1 MNMPCWLKVLFFL
14 SLVCTASTFRFA
26 VGQYKLRTPLEKRP
40 VVFPSAL
47 SRVTAIYNTNQL
59 GDLDTAKSNINS
71 QERKAKL
78 QLVISGAPAAG
89 KGTQC
94 EFIKSQFGLVH
105 ISTGELF
112 RSAMRDNT
120 KLGKEV
126 RAYMEAGKLV
136 PDNIVVEAVSARL
149 NQPDCIQRGWLLD
162 GFPRTRAQ
170 ADELLKLGHAVDCF
184 ILLDVPHSILLDRI
198 TGRRTDALTGK
209 VYHLTHN
216 PPNDKEIDQRLVQ
229 RSDDTADKL
238 ALRYADYERHVA
250 AIRSC
255 YADRTIVVDGSSNKA
270 TISQYLQN
278 VLNQLKERKR
288 RT

>member
-1 MNMPCWLKVLFFL
+1 MNTPCWLKVLFFL

-26 VGQYKLRTPLEKRP
+26 VGQYKLRTPLERRP
-40 VVFPSAL
+40 VFPSAL
-47 SRVTAIYNTNQL
+47 SRVSSITNANHV
-59 GDLDTAKSNINS
+59 GDLDTTKSDIND

-112 RSAMRDNT
+112 RTAMRDNT

-136 PDNIVVEAVSARL
+136 PDDIVVEAVSARL

-170 ADELLKLGHAVDCF
+170 ADELLKLGHTVDCF

-216 PPNDKEIDQRLVQ
+216 PPNDKEIEHRLVQ

>member
-1 MNMPCWLKVLFFL
+1 MNTPCWLKVLFFL
-14 SLVCTASTFRFA
+14 SLICTASTFRFT
-26 VGQYKLRTPLEKRP
+26 VGQYKLWTPVEKRT

-47 SRVTAIYNTNQL
+47 SRVTSIFNANQV
-59 GDLDTAKSNINS
+59 GDLDTAKSDINS
-71 QERKAKL
+71 HERKAKL

-162 GFPRTRAQ
+162 GFPRTQTQ
-170 ADELLKLGHAVDCF
+170 ADELLKLGHVVDCF

-216 PPNDKEIDQRLVQ
+216 PPNDIEIEQRLVQ

-238 ALRYADYERHVA
+238 TLRYADYERHVA

-255 YADRTIVVDGSSNKA
+255 YADRTIVVDGCSNKT

-288 RT
+288 RA

>member
-1 MNMPCWLKVLFFL
+1 MCWRKILFFL
-14 SLVCTASTFRFA
+14 SLICTTSAFRFA
-26 VGQYKLRTPLEKRP
+26 VSQYKLRTPVERRP
-40 VVFPSAL
+40 VFPSAL
-47 SRVTAIYNTNQL
+47 SRVALKCNGNHV
-59 GDLDTAKSNINS
+59 GDLDFLKPDIKSH
-71 QERKAKL
+71 ERKANL

-94 EFIKSQFGLVH
+94 EFIKSHFGLVH

-120 KLGKEV
+120 QLGKEV
-126 RAYMEAGKLV
+126 RAYMEEGKLV

-149 NQPDCIQRGWLLD
+149 KQPDCIERGWLLD
-162 GFPRTRAQ
+162 GFPRTQAQ

-198 TGRRTDALTGK
+198 TGRRMDALTGK

-216 PPNDKEIDQRLVQ
+216 PPNDKEVEQRLVQ

-270 TISQYLQN
+270 TISKYLQD
-278 VLNQLKERKR
+278 LLTQLKERK
-288 RT
+288 TKG